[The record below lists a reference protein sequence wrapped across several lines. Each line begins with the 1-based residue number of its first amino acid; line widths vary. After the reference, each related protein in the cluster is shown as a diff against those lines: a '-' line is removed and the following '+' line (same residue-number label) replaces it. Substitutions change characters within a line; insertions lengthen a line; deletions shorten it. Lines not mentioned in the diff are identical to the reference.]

1 MYTRRGLMA
10 LSPAVLT
17 LTAGC
22 SLLGGDDTHQEESE
36 RSQAEEGD
44 QTEEENQTEE
54 ETETEEE
61 IQYTEDSNTDEYVLS
76 LLQLPDG
83 FSLLS
88 EEVILRS
95 ELEEGEPNYER
106 FERNDLLRQHSN
118 QFVEDTEVEEPGFV
132 SSTMYVT
139 ETQSSAENL
148 KRQQIDA
155 FVGDTGQEQTLD
167 GEHEIPTTFVESE
180 TDDEVLVRAYLGG
193 NQNAVFE
200 LLVTGKLDQSIE
212 DLYIQM
218 LV

>member
-1 MYTRRGLMA
+1 MA
-10 LSPAVLT
+10 LSPALLT

-36 RSQAEEGD
+36 RSQAEEGN
-44 QTEEENQTEE
+44 QTGEENQTEE
-54 ETETEEE
+54 D

-83 FSLLS
+83 FSPLS

-118 QFVEDTEVEEPGFV
+118 QFVEDTEVEVPAFV
-132 SSTMYVT
+132 SSTVYVT

-155 FVGDTGQEQTLD
+155 FVGDTEQEQTLD

-180 TDDEVLVRAYLGG
+180 TDDEALVRAYLGR

-200 LLVTGKLDQSIE
+200 LLVTGELDQSIE